1 MKLPADSEI
10 PLPKLLQYLLV
21 PLARADKSKFLARAG
36 YTTENPSVLIA
47 DIRSQILPLDA
58 TPAGTTKFG
67 DFFEIRGT
75 LRGPN
80 GVSLRVKTIWIRE
93 HLQGS
98 PDLLPCC
105 QTSQRR
111 HEIRAIQR
119 RRSDLRRARAPAQ
132 ARRHRQAR

>member
-1 MKLPADSEI
+1 MKLPPDSEI

-47 DIRSQILPLDA
+47 DLRYQILPLDA
-58 TPAGTTKFG
+58 TPAGSTEFG
-67 DFFEIRGT
+67 DFFEICGT

-98 PDLLPCC
+98 TRFVTLLPDKSK
-105 QTSQRR
+105 TT
-111 HEIRAIQR
+111 
-119 RRSDLRRARAPAQ
+119 
-132 ARRHRQAR
+132 

>member
-1 MKLPADSEI
+1 MKLPPDAEI

-36 YTTENPSVLIA
+36 YTTDNAPELLA

-67 DFFEIRGT
+67 EFFEIRAA

-93 HLQGS
+93 HLSG
-98 PDLLPCC
+98 DTRFVTLLPDK
-105 QTSQRR
+105 SKKG
-111 HEIRAIQR
+111 
-119 RRSDLRRARAPAQ
+119 
-132 ARRHRQAR
+132 

>member
-10 PLPKLLQYLLV
+10 PLPKLSQYLLV
-21 PLARADKSKFLARAG
+21 PLARADKSKFLAQAG
-36 YTTENPSVLIA
+36 YSTVNAQKLMA

-67 DFFEIRGT
+67 DFFEICGA

-80 GVSLRVKTIWIRE
+80 GISLRVKTIWIQE

-98 PDLLPCC
+98 TRFVTLLPDKSK
-105 QTSQRR
+105 TT
-111 HEIRAIQR
+111 
-119 RRSDLRRARAPAQ
+119 
-132 ARRHRQAR
+132 

>member
-10 PLPKLLQYLLV
+10 PFPKLLQYLLV
-21 PLARADKSKFLARAG
+21 PLARAG

-80 GVSLRVKTIWIRE
+80 GVSLRVKTIWIQE
-93 HLQGS
+93 HLQGNTRFVT
-98 PDLLPCC
+98 LLPDKSK
-105 QTSQRR
+105 TT
-111 HEIRAIQR
+111 
-119 RRSDLRRARAPAQ
+119 
-132 ARRHRQAR
+132 